1 MWTMSNL
8 EVLIF
13 LAVLIAIAGAVMLTV
28 ALTTSSTGGRVA
40 ASTTEAE
47 SRTAMADRTPERT
60 QSHAFAVLR
69 PSSRRLLMFIETE
82 IARSGGGSVT
92 LCMDQFEVVGSRSLV
107 LPGLSEL
114 HALGLIEVTR
124 LPKRQLFAM
133 RHLCAMSE
141 RWRDIRTLRDA
152 KIVSV
157 VARVQRKPQLPP
169 SQPASVSAS
178 RA

>member
-13 LAVLIAIAGAVMLTV
+13 LAVMIAIAGAVMLTV
-28 ALTTSSTGGRVA
+28 ALTTGSTGGRVA
-40 ASTTEAE
+40 ASTTEAV

-92 LCMDQFEVVGSRSLV
+92 LYMDQFEVVGSRSLV

-157 VARVQRKPQLPP
+157 VARVQRKPPLPP

>member
-1 MWTMSNL
+1 MRTVSNL

-13 LAVLIAIAGAVMLTV
+13 LAVMIAIAGAVMLTV
-28 ALTTSSTGGRVA
+28 ALTTGGTGGRVA
-40 ASTTEAE
+40 TSTTEAE
-47 SRTAMADRTPERT
+47 GRTAMADRTRPERT

-82 IARSGGGSVT
+82 IARSDGGSVT
-92 LCMDQFEVVGSRSLV
+92 LYMDQFEVVGSRNVV

-124 LPKRQLFAM
+124 LPKR
-133 RHLCAMSE
+133 HICAMSE
-141 RWRDIRTLRDA
+141 RWRDIRTMRDA

-157 VARVQRKPQLPP
+157 VARMQRKPPLPP
-169 SQPASVSAS
+169 SQPASVSAL

>member
-1 MWTMSNL
+1 MRTVSNL

-13 LAVLIAIAGAVMLTV
+13 LAVMIAIAGAVMLTV
-28 ALTTSSTGGRVA
+28 ALTTGGTGGRVA

-47 SRTAMADRTPERT
+47 GRTAMADRTPERT

-82 IARSGGGSVT
+82 IARSDGGSVT
-92 LCMDQFEVVGSRSLV
+92 LYMDQFEVVGSRNVV

-124 LPKRQLFAM
+124 LPKR
-133 RHLCAMSE
+133 HICAMSE
-141 RWRDIRTLRDA
+141 RWRDIRTMRDA

-157 VARVQRKPQLPP
+157 VARMQRKPPLPP
-169 SQPASVSAS
+169 SQPASVSAL

>member
-1 MWTMSNL
+1 MWTMSKL

-13 LAVLIAIAGAVMLTV
+13 LAVMIAIAGAVMLTV
-28 ALTTSSTGGRVA
+28 ALTTGGTGGRVA

-47 SRTAMADRTPERT
+47 GRTAMADRTPERT

-82 IARSGGGSVT
+82 IARSDGGSVT
-92 LCMDQFEVVGSRSLV
+92 LYMDQFEVVGSRNVV

-124 LPKRQLFAM
+124 LPKR
-133 RHLCAMSE
+133 HICAMSE
-141 RWRDIRTLRDA
+141 RWRDIRTMRDA

-157 VARVQRKPQLPP
+157 VARMQRKPPLPP
-169 SQPASVSAS
+169 SQPASVSAL